1 MEVVEG
7 VHMVVRTAV
16 PMAGPTPALQGATG
30 APIPHQGVEGTET
43 GTRMTGFV
51 FSHRQRLL
59 CDPRM
64 LISLEIFVF
73 HSEMKMLF
81 VTIVLKI

>member
-1 MEVVEG
+1 MAVEVVEG
-7 VHMVVRTAV
+7 VHTVVRTAV

-51 FSHRQRLL
+51 FRL
-59 CDPRM
+59 
-64 LISLEIFVF
+64 
-73 HSEMKMLF
+73 
-81 VTIVLKI
+81 